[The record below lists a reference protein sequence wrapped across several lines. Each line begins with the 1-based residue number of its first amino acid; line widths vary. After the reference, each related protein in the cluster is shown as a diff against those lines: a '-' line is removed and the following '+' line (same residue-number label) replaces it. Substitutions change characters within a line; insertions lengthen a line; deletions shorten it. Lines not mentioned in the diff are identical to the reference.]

1 MQQLKSMGD
10 LNQLLGM
17 IPGQL
22 GRQMANADIDP
33 KTMAHTEAIIL
44 SMTPEERENPK
55 LLGASRKKRVAAGC
69 GLEVVDVNRLLKQ
82 FEMMQDL
89 TKQLSRGKMP
99 KGLGNIPGLGG
110 GNSGKMHGFG
120 RKKRLK

>member
-1 MQQLKSMGD
+1 MGD
-10 LNQLLGM
+10 LGSLVDMLPGGLGKQLN
-17 IPGQL
+17 
-22 GRQMANADIDP
+22 AADIDP

-82 FEMMQDL
+82 FEMMQEL
-89 TKQLSRGKMP
+89 TRQMSRGKLP
-99 KGLGNIPGLGG
+99 KGLGGMGGFGG
-110 GNSGKMHGFG
+110 GNSRMKGFG
-120 RKKRLK
+120 RKKRLH